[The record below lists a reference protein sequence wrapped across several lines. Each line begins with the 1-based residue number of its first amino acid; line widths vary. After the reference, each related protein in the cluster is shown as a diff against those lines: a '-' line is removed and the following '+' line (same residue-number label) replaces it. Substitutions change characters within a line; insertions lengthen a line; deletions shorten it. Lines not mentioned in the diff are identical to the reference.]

1 MKFMNYSESFAMIP
15 HILKRNFGG
24 EDGFLIENH
33 GGKLFAAVADGVG
46 GWKSKYGYSAAKFTH
61 QFLDQMRDLIL
72 SGVSDPDTLVAES
85 LENVLVPGA
94 CTLILIIIQRDTG
107 DSIIYQIGD
116 CNFLQLNNENSVV
129 LGSIDEQM
137 KSPNV
142 PNMIVKKH
150 QTLVPQIDQP
160 TLYHLTLE
168 PGNKIILGSD
178 GLWDNIF
185 FKDIKKILI
194 DNSQSD
200 IARDILIEKVDDV
213 LYQNPTQ
220 RTPWSESRK
229 FQKMNTQDG
238 PKIDDTTFLVIQTS

>member
-1 MKFMNYSESFAMIP
+1 
-15 HILKRNFGG
+15 
-24 EDGFLIENH
+24 
-33 GGKLFAAVADGVG
+33 
-46 GWKSKYGYSAAKFTH
+46 
-61 QFLDQMRDLIL
+61 
-72 SGVSDPDTLVAES
+72 
-85 LENVLVPGA
+85 
-94 CTLILIIIQRDTG
+94 
-107 DSIIYQIGD
+107 
-116 CNFLQLNNENSVV
+116 
-129 LGSIDEQM
+129 M

>member
-1 MKFMNYSESFAMIP
+1 MCI
-15 HILKRNFGG
+15 
-24 EDGFLIENH
+24 
-33 GGKLFAAVADGVG
+33 
-46 GWKSKYGYSAAKFTH
+46 
-61 QFLDQMRDLIL
+61 RD
-72 SGVSDPDTLVAES
+72 
-85 LENVLVPGA
+85 
-94 CTLILIIIQRDTG
+94 RDTG
-107 DSIIYQIGD
+107 ESIIYQIGD
-116 CNFLQLNNENSVV
+116 CNFLQLNNDNSIV

-150 QTLVPQIDQP
+150 QTLVTQIDQP